1 MCNTGIFPFC
11 VRLRDNRT
19 HRYKSPAGI
28 FDIRPGRSICAAHSI
43 CPAGREGIYI
53 ISNVVRHISIL
64 PSGKNIELRSNISTF
79 FDLIIG
85 LMAERWG
92 QRSLRK
98 TYKLEFVAKSPAA
111 TEVTAGLMVYI
122 ILFLQVSVNSG
133 SALLA
138 CAHGQNDGSSAGNSV
153 AAGKY
158 AVTGGHLVFVDN
170 QTALPVGLQTGS
182 GGPQ

>member
-1 MCNTGIFPFC
+1 MLNLHPTFCNCIIHDKEEKINSLFNEIFMNIALFFRHIVKIRFC

-79 FDLIIG
+79 FDLIIW

-98 TYKLEFVAKSPAA
+98 LFVKPKLVS
-111 TEVTAGLMVYI
+111 LYI
-122 ILFLQVSVNSG
+122 
-133 SALLA
+133 
-138 CAHGQNDGSSAGNSV
+138 
-153 AAGKY
+153 
-158 AVTGGHLVFVDN
+158 
-170 QTALPVGLQTGS
+170 
-182 GGPQ
+182 